1 MDNLHLHQ
9 QNSWLRGGALA
20 GLFLIL
26 TTPFSDQSAI
36 GQVHYQV
43 SGEAPSAVSLNPPET
58 LISGATGGPVSLDA
72 GSELGVDPGTTTFPS
87 LTPEEY
93 EALAMAQYDAATP
106 LPFGYRVRNTQWS
119 QVAAGQYG
127 FGMFSFVD
135 TGYLESHETSG
146 LNVGM
151 GLHLLKGPIQP
162 DLHPRLWDFSIGY
175 QRRGSLAWGIEYDAA
190 FNVGIFSDFEDSA
203 REGVRFPS
211 HAALSGDIT
220 PRLQWVLGADYVDR
234 EDFEVLPIAGLRWQ
248 PTDQLYLNIE
258 VPNPE
263 LGYRYSETG
272 MAYVRGA
279 LGGGTW
285 DIEYV
290 DAGDDVMTY
299 RQWELLFGVAN
310 RNQNQTTGIELGY
323 LIDRALEFRRT
334 GGDLSLPDV
343 WFFRIVTRY

>member
-1 MDNLHLHQ
+1 MDYLQLHR
-9 QNSWLRGGALA
+9 RGAHPRMGTLA
-20 GLFLIL
+20 VFWVIFAAV
-26 TTPFSDQSAI
+26 FSRQIAVA
-36 GQVHYQV
+36 QVHFQV
-43 SGEAPSAVSLNPPET
+43 SGEGSSAVDLIPPEN
-58 LISGATGGPVSLDA
+58 LSPGWTGGSSVQSGDLVLQGNPAIPNIS
-72 GSELGVDPGTTTFPS
+72 S
-87 LTPEEY
+87 LTPAEY
-93 EALAMAQYDAATP
+93 EALAQSQLDAAVP
-106 LPFGYRVRNTQWS
+106 LPFSYRVRNSQWS

-127 FGMFSFVD
+127 LGMFSFVD

-146 LNVGM
+146 LNFGM
-151 GLHLLKGPIQP
+151 GVHLLKGPMQP
-162 DLHPRLWDFSIGY
+162 DLHPRLWDFSMGY
-175 QRRGSLAWGIEYDAA
+175 QRRGELAWGIEYDAA

-220 PRLQWVLGADYVDR
+220 PRLQWVLGADYLDR
-234 EDFEVLPIAGLRWQ
+234 EDYAVLPIAGLRWQ

-263 LGYRYSETG
+263 FGYRYSETG
-272 MAYVRGA
+272 MAYIRGA

-299 RQWELLFGVAN
+299 RQWELLFGIAN
-310 RNQNQTTGIELGY
+310 RTADRATGIEVGY
-323 LIDRALEFRRT
+323 LIDRALEFRDS
-334 GGDLSLPDV
+334 GQALNLPDA